1 MFTFKNTFFDLPSD
15 FYENVKPT
23 PVSNPK
29 IIKLN
34 KKLYENLDLDDQI
47 SNDLLTKVF
56 SGNLVLDSTQPISLK
71 YAGHQFGNFINQ
83 LGDGR
88 AILLGEIVNKS
99 NERFD
104 IQLKGS
110 GLTPFSRQG
119 DGRSALGPVI
129 REYVVSEAMFH
140 LGIPTTRALCAVET
154 GEKVMRESI
163 QPGGILTRVARSH
176 IRVGSFEYFA
186 SREDWKNVEL
196 LLNYSIDR
204 HYPEIKESDEKAL
217 EFLRS
222 VASRQSDLMADW
234 MGVGFI
240 HGVMNTDNFTISGET
255 LDYGPCAFMDEY
267 DPATVY
273 SSIDH
278 GGRYAF
284 GNQPSIAAWNLASLA
299 GCLISFI
306 DNDSKKANE
315 LATKVL
321 DDFSINTNQEILNV
335 MCQKIGL
342 DGNSDQHQTILKSL
356 LKIMIPNQAD
366 YILSFRYLGQT
377 LLDKDSLFLDQFKEK
392 EKIKEWL
399 SNWKLTVKELDLD
412 AEELVKK
419 MDSINPIY
427 IPRNHNVDKA
437 IKAAYEE
444 NLEPMN
450 ELLEALKNPFK
461 ENKKYSHLT
470 VPPKEEEKILQ
481 TFCGT

>member
-1 MFTFKNTFFDLPSD
+1 MKLSNSYIGLPED
-15 FYENVKPT
+15 FYQIINPVPVKSPRLIAF
-23 PVSNPK
+23 NEE
-29 IIKLN
+29 LAQ
-34 KKLYENLDLDDQI
+34 YLDLEMDPKDA
-47 SNDLLTKVF
+47 LKYF
-56 SGNLVLDSTQPISLK
+56 SGNSIPENTTPIALN
-71 YAGHQFGNFINQ
+71 YAGHQFGNFVHE

-88 AILLGEIVNKS
+88 ATLLGEIEVNK
-99 NERFD
+99 ERFD

-110 GLTPFSRQG
+110 GPTQFSRQG

-129 REYVVSEAMFH
+129 REYIISEAMHH
-140 LGIPTTRALCAVET
+140 LDIPRTRALAAVIT
-154 GEKVMRESI
+154 GEHVFRDEI
-163 QPGGILTRVARSH
+163 EPGGILTRIAKSH
-176 IRVGSFEYFA
+176 IRVGTFEYFA
-186 SREDWKNVEL
+186 SRQQWENVKLLADYTIQRHFPEIRELDNHYLEL
-196 LLNYSIDR
+196 L
-204 HYPEIKESDEKAL
+204 KAVSD
-217 EFLRS
+217 
-222 VASRQSDLMADW
+222 RQSKLIAKW
-234 MGVGFI
+234 MSIGFI

-255 LDYGPCAFMDEY
+255 IDYGPCAFMDEY

-306 DNDSKKANE
+306 DKDSKKANE

-321 DDFSINTNQEILNV
+321 DDFSINTNQEILDV

-342 DGNSDQHQTILKSL
+342 KGDSDKHQSILKDL

-366 YILSFRYLGQT
+366 YTLSFRFLSQT
-377 LLDKDSLFLDQFKEK
+377 LLGKDSLFLNQFKEE

-399 SNWKLTVKELDLD
+399 SNWKVTVKELNLD
-412 AEELVKK
+412 SEEMVKK

-437 IKAAYEE
+437 IKAAYED

-450 ELLEALKNPFK
+450 ELLVVLKNPFK

-470 VPPKEEEKILQ
+470 IPPKEEERILQ